1 MPTDPTAAKAAAGSA
16 GVPGSREVPRKVAK
30 ALQRYRIVAFAEGIA
45 LFILVITVVLRY
57 GFGQRWATEVWGPI
71 HGVIFAAYVLFS
83 FDLGYK
89 DRWSIKGII
98 GVLLA
103 GVVPILSF
111 VVERIVHRKVLARER
126 L

>member
-1 MPTDPTAAKAAAGSA
+1 MPIEPTAAQADAGT
-16 GVPGSREVPRKVAK
+16 PGAREVPRKVAG

-57 GFGQRWATEVWGPI
+57 GFDQRWATEVWGPI

-89 DRWSIKGII
+89 DRWSLKGIL

>member
-1 MPTDPTAAKAAAGSA
+1 VPAEPATDPLAAGGVAGSSSA
-16 GVPGSREVPRKVAK
+16 LPVKVAK
-30 ALQRYRIVAFAEGIA
+30 ALQRYRIAAFVVGFA
-45 LFILVITVVLRY
+45 LIILVTTMVLRY
-57 GFGQRWATEVWGPI
+57 GYDQRWATAVWGPI
-71 HGVIFAAYVLFS
+71 HGVLYAIYVLLS

-89 DRWSIKGII
+89 ERWSIKGIV

-111 VVERIVHRKVLARER
+111 VVERIVYRKVLARER

>member
-1 MPTDPTAAKAAAGSA
+1 VPVEPAAASTAAA
-16 GVPGSREVPRKVAK
+16 VPEKSAK
-30 ALQRYRIVAFAEGIA
+30 ALQRYRIAAFAEGVA
-45 LFILVITVVLRY
+45 LFILVITMILRY
-57 GFGQRWATEVWGPI
+57 AFDQRWATAVWGPI

-89 DRWSIKGII
+89 ERWSIKGII

-103 GVVPILSF
+103 GMVPILSF
-111 VVERIVHRKVLARER
+111 VVERVVNRRVLARER